1 MMPTPR
7 DTAFL
12 LRQGKLIGLADETGW
27 SVAADPIS
35 DAAVERLLQ
44 LHQHTPGSLPLTV
57 LIDKA
62 DHLGMYVQKV
72 PEVAWDIVEFAE
84 NPLLV
89 WYEQGKNLSP
99 VLLNQ
104 QATVAVRRVLSTE
117 VQRLINSFGRGLLTL
132 PFEAAS
138 LPPAAAEQTAGTY
151 GTPATS
157 LRKPRIMRL
166 GFNGEIEFIRK

>member
-1 MMPTPR
+1 MIPTAR

-27 SVAADPIS
+27 SVAADPIN

-44 LHQHTPGSLPLTV
+44 LHQGTPGALPLTV
-57 LIDKA
+57 LIDKT
-62 DHLGMYVQKV
+62 DLLGMYVQNV

-84 NPLLV
+84 KPLTVL
-89 WYEQGKNLSP
+89 YGPGKNLSP

-104 QATVAVRRVLSTE
+104 QTTIAVRRVLQAD

-132 PFEAAS
+132 SFEAAA
-138 LPPAAAEQTAGTY
+138 LPPAAVELTVGTY
-151 GTPATS
+151 GTPATP

-166 GFNGEIEFIRK
+166 GVNGELEFIRK